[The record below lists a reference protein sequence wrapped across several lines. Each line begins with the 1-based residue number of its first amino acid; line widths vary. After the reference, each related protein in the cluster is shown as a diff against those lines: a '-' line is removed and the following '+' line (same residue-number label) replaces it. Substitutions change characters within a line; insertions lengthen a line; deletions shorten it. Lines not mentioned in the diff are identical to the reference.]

1 GGWATWRK
9 SSAAAIA
16 DPPRVRSSAVAEK
29 VTRSAAPGGSGA
41 IRTLPAHKTGPSASP
56 LGRSI
61 VKVRCVTS
69 VADSAG
75 VPSSRAVIRSRYR
88 LLFVVPPRFHVYER
102 TEPGSVATEVQVCPP
117 SELASRVKSAI
128 PTLGPYAAAV
138 QSTASVGPANT
149 PPFGDVMFTSGWS
162 HSAKRR
168 PSVVRRPGSQRTL

>member
-1 GGWATWRK
+1 
-9 SSAAAIA
+9 
-16 DPPRVRSSAVAEK
+16 
-29 VTRSAAPGGSGA
+29 
-41 IRTLPAHKTGPSASP
+41 ASP

-88 LLFVVPPRFHVYER
+88 SPFVVAPRFHVYER

-117 SELASRVKSAI
+117 SELASRVKLAI
-128 PTLGPYAAAV
+128 PTPGPYAAAV

-149 PPFGDVMFTSGWS
+149 PPFGDVMFKSGWS
-162 HSAKRR
+162 RAKAEEAAPQRHRR
-168 PSVVRRPGSQRTL
+168 ATPRTAARDAR